1 MEKTEHSTYNEEDMT
16 TQHTVKKT
24 VHTSYNGKD
33 RTLNIQ

>member
-16 TQHTVKKT
+16 TQHTMKKT
-24 VHTSYNGKD
+24 EHTSYNGKD